1 MDKHASASD
10 LRIYRSHDFNPLFVD
25 AFANVSNDESVI
37 KGDIHLNEKGFTL
50 IEMLVVM
57 LVISILL
64 LITIPNVTKHNQ
76 NIQKK
81 GCEGLINM
89 VQAQITA
96 YQMDHDGKTPSLGE
110 LESEG
115 YIKKN
120 LACPNGKSI
129 VISNGKAQTQ

>member
-1 MDKHASASD
+1 
-10 LRIYRSHDFNPLFVD
+10 V
-25 AFANVSNDESVI
+25 
-37 KGDIHLNEKGFTL
+37 NEKGFTL

-76 NIQKK
+76 SIQKK

-96 YQMDHDGKTPSLGE
+96 YQMDHDGKTPNRAE

-120 LACPNGKSI
+120 LKCPNGKAI
-129 VISNGKAQTQ
+129 KISNGKAQAD